1 MRAIIAARTRPGNA
15 KSGFPPPARGVS
27 VNCMTPVDSS
37 SAAAEIHRA
46 QRSLAIV
53 LASGGMDSLV
63 TLAIARASHEVAL
76 LHVDYGQ
83 RTEAR
88 ERLAFRQIADHY
100 GVERRL
106 ETSIRYLTQIGGS
119 SLTEHA
125 MPVRVSGLVAGEAI
139 PSSYVPFR
147 NTHLIAIAVSWGEVI
162 GARHVFVGAVEEDSS
177 GYPDCR
183 REYFE
188 AMNRLIAAG
197 TRPESRIEVVTPLI
211 ALSKREIVLRGAALG
226 APFALSWSCYQR
238 EEAACGVCD
247 SCRLRLRAF
256 HDAGI
261 TDPIPYASSAGLF
274 P

>member
-1 MRAIIAARTRPGNA
+1 MRGDDNHTAGERDPGATRAR
-15 KSGFPPPARGVS
+15 
-27 VNCMTPVDSS
+27 
-37 SAAAEIHRA
+37 
-46 QRSLAIV
+46 AIV
-53 LASGGMDSLV
+53 LVSGGMDSLV
-63 TLAIARASHEVAL
+63 TLAIAHASHEIAL

-100 GVERRL
+100 GIERRL
-106 ETSIRYLTQIGGS
+106 ETSVRYLAQIGGS
-119 SLTEHA
+119 SLTEAA
-125 MPVRVSGLVAGEAI
+125 MPVRVSGIVEGEPI
-139 PSSYVPFR
+139 PDSYVPFR

-162 GARHVFVGAVEEDSS
+162 GARRVFIGAVEEDSS

-211 ALSKREIVLRGAALG
+211 ALSKREIVERGAALG
-226 APFALSWSCYQR
+226 APFSLSWSCYQR
-238 EEAACGVCD
+238 EDVACGICD

-256 HDAGI
+256 RDAGLA
-261 TDPIPYASSAGLF
+261 DPIPYAGSAGLF

>member
-1 MRAIIAARTRPGNA
+1 MRDDHQAARSAEQSTTRT
-15 KSGFPPPARGVS
+15 R
-27 VNCMTPVDSS
+27 
-37 SAAAEIHRA
+37 
-46 QRSLAIV
+46 AIV

-63 TLAIARASHEVAL
+63 TLAIAAASHEIAL

-100 GVERRL
+100 GIERRL
-106 ETSIRYLTQIGGS
+106 ETSVRYLAQIGGS
-119 SLTEHA
+119 SLTEAA
-125 MPVRVSGLVAGEAI
+125 MPVRTSGIVDGE
-139 PSSYVPFR
+139 PVPDSYVPFR

-162 GARHVFVGAVEEDSS
+162 SARRIFVGAVEEDSS

-183 REYFE
+183 GEYFE

-211 ALSKREIVLRGAALG
+211 ALSKREIVERGAALG

-238 EEAACGVCD
+238 EDAACGVCD

-256 HDAGI
+256 RDAGLV
-261 TDPIPYASSAGLF
+261 DPIPYANSAGLF